1 MKLQYYEIFLF
12 SNQIIQQVCIPVGCV
27 PAASRPYAG
36 VCFPGGGCLLP
47 GGGVSASGGV
57 SGPRGVVVCFGGGVG
72 LVRGGGV
79 SGLGGSAPGGVVS
92 QHALRQTPP
101 CEQNE

>member
-12 SNQIIQQVCIPVGCV
+12 SNQIIQQVCIPEGCV

-36 VCFPGGGCLLP
+36 VCFPGGGLL
-47 GGGVSASGGV
+47 GGGVSAPGRGCLLLGG
-57 SGPRGVVVCFGGGVG
+57 SGPRGVVVCFGGVW
-72 LVRGGGV
+72 VWSRGGG
-79 SGLGGSAPGGVVS
+79 GGGGIP
-92 QHALRQTPP
+92 ACTEADPP